1 MKLKIINILL
11 PLPFNQTFQYL
22 CNEDEKIEL
31 GSFVSIPFK
40 NKIVTG
46 CIWENK
52 SKLKKRLPKKKIR
65 NIEKKL
71 NFSPLNK
78 NNRDFIVW
86 VSDYT
91 MNNLGATLKL
101 CLSIKQIFKKKKIE
115 KIKDQSLNLSSDKFL
130 LTKEQLNAKKYIFQ
144 KIDNKKFSTVVIDG
158 VAGSGKTEVYFEAIN
173 KCLME
178 KKQILVLL
186 PEISMTTQW
195 LDRFKKKFKAN
206 PLLWHSDIKGSEK
219 IKIWKSILEDNVNIV
234 VGARSSLFLPFKNL
248 GLIIIDEEHDQSFKQ
263 EEGIIYNA
271 RDMAISRG
279 SFEKTPVLLITSIP
293 SVETFNNII
302 KKKYSTSKLNKR
314 YQDASM
320 PNLEIINLNNKK
332 ISNKNWIANETM
344 EKVNRHL
351 QRGDQVLFF
360 LNRRGFAP
368 FVICKKCHNKFL
380 CPNCSVNL
388 NYHKSKNFLL
398 CHYCGYKNNLNKI
411 CKDNK
416 PCEFIM
422 CGPGVERI
430 AEELEQK
437 YPDKKIQIFSSD
449 TLNKKKTSEDLIE
462 KIENKKIDIL
472 VGTQLISKGFHF
484 SKLNCVV
491 VVDADFSSH
500 GYDLRSA
507 EKNIQLYH
515 QLSGRAGREGS
526 SSTIYFQTYT
536 PDDEIL
542 LNISKKNPHQ
552 FLLNEIELR
561 KKNKLPP
568 FYRFISIIITGKNE
582 KQTINEA
589 LKVKNQITKDIK
601 EEILGPVNAPIFKL
615 NQKYRCR
622 LLLRS
627 KKNILIQKKLAKILK
642 KIKIYSGI
650 KLTVDVDPITFN

>member
-1 MKLKIINILL
+1 MKVPILIPNIFDHPFTYDSNSLNLDKGNYVIVPFGSTKITGIVWDK
-11 PLPFNQTFQYL
+11 F
-22 CNEDEKIEL
+22 EKAE
-31 GSFVSIPFK
+31 
-40 NKIVTG
+40 
-46 CIWENK
+46 
-52 SKLKKRLPKKKIR
+52 KKFLIKK
-65 NIEKKL
+65 IEKKL
-71 NFSPLNK
+71 DVPKMQGSMIDFLNWFSIYNIVPIGMCIRLTLLSKGAVENIPENSFNQYQKLN
-78 NNRDFIVW
+78 R
-86 VSDYT
+86 
-91 MNNLGATLKL
+91 NLKYKL
-101 CLSIKQIFKKKKIE
+101 NSEQEKCLSEIKKKG
-115 KIKDQSLNLSSDKFL
+115 NKFNVHVL
-130 LTKEQLNAKKYIFQ
+130 
-144 KIDNKKFSTVVIDG
+144 DG
-158 VAGSGKTEVYFEAIN
+158 VTGSGKTLVYFNRLREIIN
-173 KCLME
+173 RGYQALIM
-178 KKQILVLL
+178 L
-186 PEISMTTQW
+186 PEIGLTTQ
-195 LDRFKKKFKAN
+195 FKKRFIDFFGFEPAI
-206 PLLWHSDIKGSEK
+206 WHSATSKKNKKIIWRGVVENK
-219 IKIWKSILEDNVNIV
+219 IKVV
-234 VGARSSLFLPFKNL
+234 VGARSSLFLPFAKL
-248 GLIIIDEEHDQSFKQ
+248 GIIIVDEEHDASYKQ
-263 EEGIIYNA
+263 DEGIFYNA

-332 ISNKNWIANETM
+332 ISNKKWIANETM
-344 EKVNRHL
+344 EKVNHHL
-351 QRGDQVLFF
+351 QKGDQVLFF

-437 YPDKKIQIFSSD
+437 YPDKKIRIFSSD

-484 SKLNCVV
+484 SKLNCIV

-515 QLSGRAGREGS
+515 QLSGRAGREGE

-627 KKNILIQKKLAKILK
+627 KKNILIQKKLAKILR

>member
-1 MKLKIINILL
+1 MKVPILIPNIFDHPFTYDNNSLSLDRGNYVVVPFGATKITGIVWNS
-11 PLPFNQTFQYL
+11 FEKTEKRFQ
-22 CNEDEKIEL
+22 I
-31 GSFVSIPFK
+31 
-40 NKIVTG
+40 
-46 CIWENK
+46 
-52 SKLKKRLPKKKIR
+52 KK
-65 NIEKKL
+65 IEKKL
-71 NFSPLNK
+71 NVPKMKGNMINFLNWFSIYNVVPIGMCIRLALLSKGVVENIPDSSFNQYQILNK
-78 NNRDFIVW
+78 K
-86 VSDYT
+86 SKYKL
-91 MNNLGATLKL
+91 NLEQTK
-101 CLSIKQIFKKKKIE
+101 CLSEIQKKG
-115 KIKDQSLNLSSDKFL
+115 
-130 LTKEQLNAKKYIFQ
+130 
-144 KIDNKKFSTVVIDG
+144 KKFNVHVLDG
-158 VAGSGKTEVYFEAIN
+158 VTGSGKTLVYFSRLWEIIN
-173 KCLME
+173 EGYQAL
-178 KKQILVLL
+178 ILL
-186 PEISMTTQW
+186 PEIGLTSQ
-195 LDRFKKKFKAN
+195 FKKRFVDFFGFEPAI
-206 PLLWHSDIKGSEK
+206 WHSATSKKNKKIIWRGVVDNK
-219 IKIWKSILEDNVNIV
+219 IKVV
-234 VGARSSLFLPFKNL
+234 VGARSSLFLPFAKL
-248 GLIIIDEEHDQSFKQ
+248 GIIIVDEEHDASYKQ
-263 EEGIIYNA
+263 DEGISYNA

-279 SFEKTPVLLITSIP
+279 SFEKTPVYLITSIP

-302 KKKYSTSKLNKR
+302 KKKYSVSKLNKR
-314 YQDASM
+314 YQNASM
-320 PNLEIINLNNKK
+320 PTLKIINLNNKK
-332 ISNKNWIANETM
+332 ISNKNWIASETM
-344 EKVNRHL
+344 EKVNYHL
-351 QRGDQVLFF
+351 QKGDQVLFF

-398 CHYCGYKNNLNKI
+398 CHYCGYKSYLNKI

-430 AEELEQK
+430 AQELEQK
-437 YPDKKIQIFSSD
+437 YPNKKIRIFSSD
-449 TLNKKKTSEDLIE
+449 TLNKKKSAEDLIE

-484 SKLNCVV
+484 PKLNCIV

-589 LKVKNQITKDIK
+589 IKVKNKITAVIK
-601 EEILGPVNAPIFKL
+601 EEMLGPVNAPIFKI

-627 KKNILIQKKLAKILK
+627 KKNILIQKKLAKVLK
-642 KIKIYSGI
+642 KIKISSGI
-650 KLTVDVDPITFN
+650 KLTVDVDPISFN

>member
-1 MKLKIINILL
+1 MKVPILIPNIFDHPFTYDSNSLNLDKGNYVIVPFGSTKITGIVWDK
-11 PLPFNQTFQYL
+11 F
-22 CNEDEKIEL
+22 EKAE
-31 GSFVSIPFK
+31 
-40 NKIVTG
+40 
-46 CIWENK
+46 
-52 SKLKKRLPKKKIR
+52 KKFLIKK
-65 NIEKKL
+65 IEKKL
-71 NFSPLNK
+71 DVPKMQGSMIDFLNWFSIYNIVPIGMCIRLTLLSKGAVENIPENSFNQYQKLN
-78 NNRDFIVW
+78 R
-86 VSDYT
+86 
-91 MNNLGATLKL
+91 NLKYKL
-101 CLSIKQIFKKKKIE
+101 NSEQEKCLSEIKKKG
-115 KIKDQSLNLSSDKFL
+115 NKFNVHVL
-130 LTKEQLNAKKYIFQ
+130 
-144 KIDNKKFSTVVIDG
+144 DG
-158 VAGSGKTEVYFEAIN
+158 VTGSGKTLVYFNRLREIIN
-173 KCLME
+173 RGYQALIM
-178 KKQILVLL
+178 L
-186 PEISMTTQW
+186 PEIGLTTQ
-195 LDRFKKKFKAN
+195 FKKRFIDFFGFEPAI
-206 PLLWHSDIKGSEK
+206 WHSATSKKNKKIIWRGIVEK
-219 IKIWKSILEDNVNIV
+219 KIRVV
-234 VGARSSLFLPFKNL
+234 VGARSSLFLPFAKL
-248 GLIIIDEEHDQSFKQ
+248 GIIIVDEEHDASYKQ
-263 EEGIIYNA
+263 DEGIFYNA

-279 SFEKTPVLLITSIP
+279 SFEKTPILLITSIP

-332 ISNKNWIANETM
+332 ISNKKWIANETM
-344 EKVNRHL
+344 EKVNHHL
-351 QRGDQVLFF
+351 QKGDQVLFF

-437 YPDKKIQIFSSD
+437 YPDKKIRIFSSD

-484 SKLNCVV
+484 SKLNCIV

-542 LNISKKNPHQ
+542 LNISKKDPHQ

-568 FYRFISIIITGKNE
+568 FYRFISIIVTGKNE

-589 LKVKNQITKDIK
+589 LKVKNQITKVIK

-627 KKNILIQKKLAKILK
+627 KKNILIQKKLAKILR

>member
-1 MKLKIINILL
+1 MKVPILIPNIFDHPFTYDSNSLNLDKGNYVIVPFGSTKITGIVWDK
-11 PLPFNQTFQYL
+11 F
-22 CNEDEKIEL
+22 EKAE
-31 GSFVSIPFK
+31 
-40 NKIVTG
+40 
-46 CIWENK
+46 
-52 SKLKKRLPKKKIR
+52 KKFLIKK
-65 NIEKKL
+65 IEKKL
-71 NFSPLNK
+71 DVPKMQGSMIDFLNWFSIYNIVPIGMCIRLTLLSKGAVENIPENSFNQYQKLN
-78 NNRDFIVW
+78 R
-86 VSDYT
+86 
-91 MNNLGATLKL
+91 NLKYKL
-101 CLSIKQIFKKKKIE
+101 NSEQEKCLSEIKKKG
-115 KIKDQSLNLSSDKFL
+115 NKFNVHVL
-130 LTKEQLNAKKYIFQ
+130 
-144 KIDNKKFSTVVIDG
+144 DG
-158 VAGSGKTEVYFEAIN
+158 VTGSGKTLVYFNRLWDIIN
-173 KCLME
+173 QGYQALIM
-178 KKQILVLL
+178 L
-186 PEISMTTQW
+186 PEIALTSQ
-195 LDRFKKKFKAN
+195 FKKRFVDFFGFEPAI
-206 PLLWHSDIKGSEK
+206 WHSATSKKNKKIIWRGVVENK
-219 IKIWKSILEDNVNIV
+219 IKVV
-234 VGARSSLFLPFKNL
+234 VGARSSLFLPFAKL
-248 GLIIIDEEHDQSFKQ
+248 GIIIVDEEHDASYKQ
-263 EEGIIYNA
+263 DEGIFYNA

-332 ISNKNWIANETM
+332 ISNKKWIANETM
-344 EKVNRHL
+344 EKVNHHL
-351 QRGDQVLFF
+351 QKGDQVLFF

-437 YPDKKIQIFSSD
+437 YPDKKIRIFSSD

-484 SKLNCVV
+484 SKLNCIV

-542 LNISKKNPHQ
+542 LNISKKDPHQ

-589 LKVKNQITKDIK
+589 LKVKNQITKDIE

-627 KKNILIQKKLAKILK
+627 KKNILIQKKLAKILR

>member
-1 MKLKIINILL
+1 MKVPILIPNIFDHPFTYDSNSLNLDKGNYVIVPFGSTKITGIVWDK
-11 PLPFNQTFQYL
+11 F
-22 CNEDEKIEL
+22 EKAE
-31 GSFVSIPFK
+31 
-40 NKIVTG
+40 
-46 CIWENK
+46 
-52 SKLKKRLPKKKIR
+52 KKFLIKK
-65 NIEKKL
+65 IEKKL
-71 NFSPLNK
+71 DVPKMQGSMIDFLNWFSIYNIVPIGMCIRLTLLSKGAVENIPENSFNQYQKLN
-78 NNRDFIVW
+78 R
-86 VSDYT
+86 
-91 MNNLGATLKL
+91 NLKYKL
-101 CLSIKQIFKKKKIE
+101 NSEQEKCLSEIKKKG
-115 KIKDQSLNLSSDKFL
+115 NKFNVHVL
-130 LTKEQLNAKKYIFQ
+130 
-144 KIDNKKFSTVVIDG
+144 DG
-158 VAGSGKTEVYFEAIN
+158 VTGSGKTLVYFNRLREIIN
-173 KCLME
+173 RGYQALIM
-178 KKQILVLL
+178 L
-186 PEISMTTQW
+186 PEIGLTTQ
-195 LDRFKKKFKAN
+195 FKKRFIDFFGFEPAI
-206 PLLWHSDIKGSEK
+206 WHSATSKKNKKIIWRGVVENK
-219 IKIWKSILEDNVNIV
+219 IKVV
-234 VGARSSLFLPFKNL
+234 VGARSSLFLPFAKL
-248 GLIIIDEEHDQSFKQ
+248 GIIIVDEEHDASYKQ
-263 EEGIIYNA
+263 DEGIFYNA

-437 YPDKKIQIFSSD
+437 YPDKKIRIFSSD

-484 SKLNCVV
+484 SKLNCIV

-515 QLSGRAGREGS
+515 QLSGRAGREGE

-568 FYRFISIIITGKNE
+568 FYRFISIIVTGKNE

-589 LKVKNQITKDIK
+589 LKVKNQITKVIK

-627 KKNILIQKKLAKILK
+627 KKNILIQKKLAKILR

>member
-1 MKLKIINILL
+1 MKVPILIPNIFDHPFTYDSNSLNLDKGNYVIVPFGSTKITGIVWDK
-11 PLPFNQTFQYL
+11 F
-22 CNEDEKIEL
+22 EKAE
-31 GSFVSIPFK
+31 
-40 NKIVTG
+40 
-46 CIWENK
+46 
-52 SKLKKRLPKKKIR
+52 KKFLIKK
-65 NIEKKL
+65 IEKKL
-71 NFSPLNK
+71 DVPKMQGSMIDFLNWFSIYNIVPIGMCIRLTLLSKGAVENIPENSFNQYQKLN
-78 NNRDFIVW
+78 R
-86 VSDYT
+86 
-91 MNNLGATLKL
+91 NLKYKL
-101 CLSIKQIFKKKKIE
+101 NSEQEKCLSEIKKKG
-115 KIKDQSLNLSSDKFL
+115 NKFNVHVL
-130 LTKEQLNAKKYIFQ
+130 
-144 KIDNKKFSTVVIDG
+144 DG
-158 VAGSGKTEVYFEAIN
+158 VTGSGKTLVYFNRLREIIN
-173 KCLME
+173 RGYQALIM
-178 KKQILVLL
+178 L
-186 PEISMTTQW
+186 PEIGLTTQ
-195 LDRFKKKFKAN
+195 FKKRFIDFFGFEPAI
-206 PLLWHSDIKGSEK
+206 WHSATSKKNKKIIWRGVVENK
-219 IKIWKSILEDNVNIV
+219 IKVV
-234 VGARSSLFLPFKNL
+234 VGARSSLFLPFAKL
-248 GLIIIDEEHDQSFKQ
+248 GIIIVDEEHDASYKQ
-263 EEGIIYNA
+263 DEGIVYNA

-332 ISNKNWIANETM
+332 ISNKKWIANETM
-344 EKVNRHL
+344 EKVNHHL
-351 QRGDQVLFF
+351 QKGDQVLFF

-437 YPDKKIQIFSSD
+437 YPDKKIRIFSSD

-484 SKLNCVV
+484 SKLNCIV

-515 QLSGRAGREGS
+515 QLSGRAGREGE

-589 LKVKNQITKDIK
+589 LKVKNQITKVIK

-627 KKNILIQKKLAKILK
+627 KKNILIQKKLAKILR

>member
-1 MKLKIINILL
+1 MKVPILIPNIFDHPFTYDSNSLNLDKGNYVIVPFGSTKITGIVWDK
-11 PLPFNQTFQYL
+11 F
-22 CNEDEKIEL
+22 EKAE
-31 GSFVSIPFK
+31 
-40 NKIVTG
+40 
-46 CIWENK
+46 
-52 SKLKKRLPKKKIR
+52 KKFLIKK
-65 NIEKKL
+65 IEKKL
-71 NFSPLNK
+71 DVPKMQGSMIDFLNWFSIYNIVPIGMCIRLTLLSKGAVENIPENSFNQYHKLN
-78 NNRDFIVW
+78 R
-86 VSDYT
+86 
-91 MNNLGATLKL
+91 NLKYKL
-101 CLSIKQIFKKKKIE
+101 NLEQKKCLSEIKKKG
-115 KIKDQSLNLSSDKFL
+115 NKFNVHVL
-130 LTKEQLNAKKYIFQ
+130 
-144 KIDNKKFSTVVIDG
+144 DG
-158 VAGSGKTEVYFEAIN
+158 VTGSGKTLVYFNRLREIIN
-173 KCLME
+173 RGYQALIM
-178 KKQILVLL
+178 L
-186 PEISMTTQW
+186 PEIGLTTQ
-195 LDRFKKKFKAN
+195 FKKRFVDFFGFEPAI
-206 PLLWHSDIKGSEK
+206 WHSATSKKNKKIIWRGVVENK
-219 IKIWKSILEDNVNIV
+219 IKVV
-234 VGARSSLFLPFKNL
+234 VGARSSLFLPFAKL
-248 GLIIIDEEHDQSFKQ
+248 GIIIVDEEHDASYKQ
-263 EEGIIYNA
+263 DEGIFYNA

-279 SFEKTPVLLITSIP
+279 SFEKKPVLLITSIP

-332 ISNKNWIANETM
+332 ISNKKWIANETM
-344 EKVNRHL
+344 EKVNHHL
-351 QRGDQVLFF
+351 QKGNQVLFF

-368 FVICKKCHNKFL
+368 FVICKKCHNRFL

-398 CHYCGYKNNLNKI
+398 CHYCGYKNNLSRI
-411 CKDNK
+411 CKDDK
-416 PCEFIM
+416 LCEFIM

-430 AEELEQK
+430 AEEVERK
-437 YPDKKIQIFSSD
+437 FPNKKIRIFSSD
-449 TLNKKKTSEDLIE
+449 TLIKKKSSEDLIE

-484 SKLNCVV
+484 SKLNCII

-500 GYDLRSA
+500 GYDLRTA

-542 LNISKKNPHQ
+542 LNISKKDPHK

-561 KKNKLPP
+561 KRNKLPP
-568 FYRFISIIITGKNE
+568 FYRFISVIIAGKNE

-627 KKNILIQKKLAKILK
+627 KKNILIQKKLAQILK
-642 KIKIYSGI
+642 KIKISSGI
-650 KLTVDVDPITFN
+650 KLTVDVDPINFN